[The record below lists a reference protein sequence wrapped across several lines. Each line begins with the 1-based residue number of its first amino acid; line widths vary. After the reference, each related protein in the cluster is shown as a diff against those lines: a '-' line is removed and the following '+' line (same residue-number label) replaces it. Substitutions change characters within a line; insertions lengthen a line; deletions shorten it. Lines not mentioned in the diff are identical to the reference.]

1 MSVDP
6 PAFPPASGAARRALI
21 QRIDRFLKVLERV
34 RRQPNRREAYHL
46 VEAIQSLRA
55 QAHEQGEQAMTRAE
69 KLTPL
74 PAEVAGQPGP
84 HEALTVAD
92 LRAGLTAVERAE
104 G

>member
-1 MSVDP
+1 MSDP
-6 PAFPPASGAARRALI
+6 PAFPAPASGAARRALI

-46 VEAIQSLRA
+46 VEAIQCLRA
-55 QAHEQGEQAMTRAE
+55 EALEQGEEAMVRAE
-69 KLTPL
+69 KLSPIPPQL
-74 PAEVAGQPGP
+74 AGQPGP

-92 LRAGLTAVERAE
+92 LRSGLAAVERAE